1 MLKLA
6 LLKIEQDSLIMWPLC
21 MFELCDYVTVIY
33 STQASATGLVSVI
46 SASHSRQYCALQF
59 TGLLNTFK
67 AF

>member
-1 MLKLA
+1 
-6 LLKIEQDSLIMWPLC
+6 MWPLR

-33 STQASATGLVSVI
+33 STQVSATGLVSVI
-46 SASHSRQYCALQF
+46 SASHGRQYCALQF